1 MAINGINGIDPAY
14 AGNVQ
19 QQSNTSS
26 SAKPQ
31 AETTVKEDQQA
42 AVYEKAG
49 KAVATEVKG
58 KTSKMDTAKIEQM
71 LKEAETKKQAF
82 RDMIQKMFTKQGEAV
97 SMATSGLANFYR
109 SLDVPPEV
117 SEQARKDIADDGY
130 WGVEQTSDRILS
142 FAQAIAG
149 NDKEMATK
157 MLDAVKEGFR
167 QATHDWGEDL
177 PDISQRTMTASIDK
191 LNAWIDSLGQSDKP
205 AEPTA

>member
-31 AETTVKEDQQA
+31 AEATVKEDQQA

-49 KAVATEVKG
+49 KAAATEVKG

-82 RDMIQKMFTKQGEAV
+82 RDMIQKMFTKQGETV